1 MRILKRIIRKLRRS
15 THKVS
20 SGFPN
25 DSWEK
30 YKDYVRIHPT
40 AIIDPSAS
48 LKIFNPPSPP
58 EVCLE
63 IGEGSH
69 IFSSFSLLRPQSRI
83 RIGKRCQLGNSTF
96 ICAQSIEVGDD
107 VIMAWGCTVIDSDNH
122 SLYWSERRFDV
133 ERCRMDY
140 IKTNG
145 FDLARSHDW
154 STVQV
159 GKVLIGSK
167 SWIGFNVII
176 LKKVF
181 VGEGAIVGAGSVIA
195 RNIEP
200 WNIVAGNPFRIIRK
214 VSQSREQD
222 I

>member
-1 MRILKRIIRKLRRS
+1 
-15 THKVS
+15 
-20 SGFPN
+20 
-25 DSWEK
+25 
-30 YKDYVRIHPT
+30 
-40 AIIDPSAS
+40 
-48 LKIFNPPSPP
+48 
-58 EVCLE
+58 
-63 IGEGSH
+63 
-69 IFSSFSLLRPQSRI
+69 
-83 RIGKRCQLGNSTF
+83 
-96 ICAQSIEVGDD
+96 
-107 VIMAWGCTVIDSDNH
+107 MAWGCTVIDSDNH